1 MKNEDPKFDSRKKD
15 HIHQSMNEKNQVGL
29 SPSDEIKLYH
39 KAMPEIDFKDV
50 SLKTKVLGINLNAP
64 IFVSSMTAGH
74 KEGEAINY
82 TLAKACAEKNWLF
95 AVGSQRKQLTE
106 TKKDQEWVQI
116 LKDFPSL
123 NTVGNLGLAQLISF
137 GPDRALKLIES
148 LNAKALFIHCN
159 PLQEV
164 LQMEGT
170 PNFKNGF
177 KVLKELCELSSKPI
191 IIKETGC
198 GFDKE
203 TLKKLFKIKKLYA
216 VDVSGYG
223 GTHWGRIEGER
234 NLSNTKIQ
242 IQKTNVQEKQNSK
255 SKSEVVDKNPQVQL
269 NLVSETSLDRLI
281 QASKT
286 YQYWGMSTAE
296 SLSYCE
302 EVSATSKSKTKYWAS
317 GGVRSGLDIVTCLSM
332 GAEMV
337 GLAQP
342 ILKHLLQGYDS
353 LIQYMELLEY
363 ETRIGLFCTGYQDVN
378 SCQKDVQWEWK

>member
-15 HIHQSMNEKNQVGL
+15 HLVQSMNEKNQVGL
-29 SPSDEIKLYH
+29 SPSDEIKLFH
-39 KAMPEIDFKDV
+39 KALPELDFKDV
-50 SLKTKVLGINLNAP
+50 SLKTKVLGLSLNAP

-82 TLAKACAEKNWLF
+82 NLAKACAEKNWLF
-95 AVGSQRKQLTE
+95 AVGSQRKQLTDA
-106 TKKDQEWVQI
+106 KKNQEWSQI
-116 LKDFPSL
+116 LNDFPKL

-137 GPDRALKLIES
+137 GPEKAVKLIES

-164 LQMEGT
+164 LQAEGT
-170 PNFKNGF
+170 TNFKNGF
-177 KVLKELCELSSKPI
+177 AVLKELCEISPKPI

-216 VDVSGYG
+216 VDVSGFG

-234 NLSNTKIQ
+234 NFA
-242 IQKTNVQEKQNSK
+242 NSK
-255 SKSEVVDKNPQVQL
+255 RNLARFEKSRQVELDIVLDVFVDK
-269 NLVSETSLDRLI
+269 LI
-281 QASKT
+281 QASQT
-286 YQYWGMSTAE
+286 FQNWGISTAK
-296 SLSYCE
+296 SLGYCSE
-302 EVSATSKSKTKYWAS
+302 LVAQSKSKTKYWAS
-317 GGVRSGLDIVTCLSM
+317 GGVRNGLDVVTCLSM
-332 GAEMV
+332 GAEMI

-342 ILKHLLQGYDS
+342 ILKHVLQGYDS

-363 ETRIGLFCTGYQDVN
+363 ETKIGLFCTGYKDVN
-378 SCQKDVQWEWK
+378 SCQKDAKWEWK